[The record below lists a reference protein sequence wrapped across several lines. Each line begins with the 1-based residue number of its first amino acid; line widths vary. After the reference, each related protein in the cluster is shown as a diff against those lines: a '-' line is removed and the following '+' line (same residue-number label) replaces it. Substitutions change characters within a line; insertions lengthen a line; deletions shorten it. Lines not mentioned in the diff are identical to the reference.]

1 MNKLITTAL
10 LILALPIAGFSQTGL
25 GGLLEKAG
33 KALGGNQS
41 DVVSGIVN
49 SVIGTKKVDKKDLIG
64 TWSYSSPDIVFES
77 DNLANKAGGQVL
89 ASKGRKLLSGV
100 LTRYGVTPGKVK
112 ITFKEDNTYICQIGG
127 KTTKGKYTVENSNLT
142 LTAWGKKALKVNAK
156 LSGRE
161 LQLAVDADKLL
172 AMATSLGATIGKM
185 NSSVSTLTAFMG
197 NYKGMKIGMKFKK

>member
-1 MNKLITTAL
+1 MKKLIITTL
-10 LILALPIAGFSQTGL
+10 LILVFPTAGFSQTGL

-33 KALGGNQS
+33 KALGGNGS

-64 TWSYSSPDIVFES
+64 TWSYSGPDIVFES
-77 DNLANKAGGQVL
+77 DNLANKAGGEVL

-100 LTRYGVTPGKVK
+100 LVRYGVTPGKVK
-112 ITFKEDNTYICQIGG
+112 ITFREDNTYTCQIGG
-127 KTTKGKYTVENSNLT
+127 KTTKGKYTVENSNLV
-142 LTAWGKKALKVNAK
+142 LTAWGKKSLKVNAK
-156 LSGRE
+156 ISGRE
-161 LQLAVDADKLL
+161 LQLAADADKLL

>member
-25 GGLLEKAG
+25 GGRLEKAG

-112 ITFKEDNTYICQIGG
+112 ITFKEDNTYTCQIGG
-127 KTTKGKYTVENSNLT
+127 KTTKGTYTVENSNLT
-142 LTAWGKKALKVNAK
+142 LTALGKKALKVNAK

-161 LQLAVDADKLL
+161 LQMAVDADKLL